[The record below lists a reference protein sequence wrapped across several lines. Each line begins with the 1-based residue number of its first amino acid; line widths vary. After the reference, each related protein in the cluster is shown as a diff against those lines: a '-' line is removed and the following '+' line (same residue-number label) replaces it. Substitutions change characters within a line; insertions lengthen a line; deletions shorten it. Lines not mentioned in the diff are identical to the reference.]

1 MPVSFS
7 PNVYSPYAAPSSTST
22 QRAPRTLDDL
32 AKASTSEL
40 RQLFDRAD
48 CPPSEVAKMS
58 GPLDGRQLAWT
69 DTSGRGPLAV
79 VRRGL
84 TRLSPWRGKSFHP
97 AAPGATHGNGINNI
111 IPIGRAFTFQY
122 SIGPSALDRRPC
134 VILNY
139 NHDDNSNG
147 PIRHVHDE
155 LRPVGNGLYL
165 GIAMVKTESKD
176 PDPVLYFA
184 LALPSC

>member
-1 MPVSFS
+1 M
-7 PNVYSPYAAPSSTST
+7 
-22 QRAPRTLDDL
+22 
-32 AKASTSEL
+32 
-40 RQLFDRAD
+40 
-48 CPPSEVAKMS
+48 C

-97 AAPGATHGNGINNI
+97 ATPGATHGNGINNI
-111 IPIGRAFTFQY
+111 IPLGQAFTFQY
-122 SIGPSALDRRPC
+122 AIGPSALDGRPC

-139 NHDDNSNG
+139 NHNDNSNG

-155 LRPVGNGLYL
+155 LRPVASGLYL
-165 GIAMVKTESKD
+165 GIAMVKTDSKD

-184 LALPSC
+184 LALPST